1 VGAIR
6 FTTTIQQRGPAAAVV
21 LDHEQV
27 AEVGQGA
34 KAFPV
39 VATINGYTWR
49 GRVSRMRGEYLLGMS
64 REVRQ
69 GAGSEAGDTVE
80 LEVALDAG
88 PREVA
93 VPGALAAALAADANA
108 RASFDALAYT
118 HRKEFARWV
127 DEAKKDETR
136 DRRVAQAIEMLHE
149 GRTRS

>member
-6 FTTTIQQRGPAAAVV
+6 FTTTLQQRGPAAAVV

-34 KAFPV
+34 KAFSV

-69 GAGSEAGDTVE
+69 GAGAEAGDTVD

-93 VPGALAAALAADANA
+93 VPAALAAALAADANA